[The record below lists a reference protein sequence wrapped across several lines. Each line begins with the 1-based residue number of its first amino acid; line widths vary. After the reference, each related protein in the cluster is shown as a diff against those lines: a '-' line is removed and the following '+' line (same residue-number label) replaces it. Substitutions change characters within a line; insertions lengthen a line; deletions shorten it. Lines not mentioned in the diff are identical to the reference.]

1 MNSTETNW
9 LLNLPC
15 VINREVIVDVRGP
28 NPVVSFGLIAQTI
41 REKNEVVDFVI
52 QNVGLNRDRGW

>member
-41 REKNEVVDFVI
+41 REKNEVFRTSV
-52 QNVGLNRDRGW
+52 